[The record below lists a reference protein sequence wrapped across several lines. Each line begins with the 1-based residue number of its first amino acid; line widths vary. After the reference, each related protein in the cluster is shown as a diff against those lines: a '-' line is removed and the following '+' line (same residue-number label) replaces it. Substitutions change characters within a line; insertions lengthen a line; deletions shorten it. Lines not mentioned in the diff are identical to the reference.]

1 MEKNMTSNTNNE
13 NNNWCAVN
21 DPETTSGQLEE
32 IAGEATNNLPL
43 LRRLAEHPN
52 LSPTALYAL
61 SEHEDPQVRAAL
73 AENPSSP
80 RSLLE
85 KLCRD
90 SHADVRYF
98 LAESYT
104 LDLDLISSLLEDENP
119 YVVHRAKSTLRK
131 REVHLVATLPWTGA
145 TAATQPKQRQ
155 RKSG

>member
-1 MEKNMTSNTNNE
+1 MENNMTSNRNNE
-13 NNNWCAVN
+13 NSHWCKVN

-43 LRRLAEHPN
+43 LRRLAEHAN
-52 LSPTALYAL
+52 LSPAALYAL
-61 SEHEDPQVRAAL
+61 SEHEDHQVRAAL
-73 AENPSSP
+73 ADNPSSP

-90 SHADVRYF
+90 THADVRYF

-119 YVVHRAKSTLRK
+119 YVAQRARNTLRR

-145 TAATQPKQRQ
+145 TANTQPKQRE